1 MFLCPAS
8 GPRNGRMRHFII
20 IIDSELTG
28 GGRLSEGIGTTV
40 ARCPVS
46 LPGALGAE
54 RIARTRGRRGCRG
67 PSSTAS
73 GGSPGT
79 KPSPALLQGTEGT
92 HGSLTHERAGRQAWG
107 GSQQPDIRKQVLTLK
122 AV

>member
-28 GGRLSEGIGTTV
+28 GGRFSEGIGTTL
-40 ARCPVS
+40 APCPAS
-46 LPGALGAE
+46 LPGALGAK
-54 RIARTRGRRGCRG
+54 RTARARGRREGG
-67 PSSTAS
+67 GQSSAAS

-79 KPSPALLQGTEGT
+79 KPSSAPLQGTEVT
-92 HGSLTHERAGRQAWG
+92 HGEPDSRDRWAGGLGRQLA
-107 GSQQPDIRKQVLTLK
+107 
-122 AV
+122 A